1 MCHIYNLNSVLPF
14 DAMGCD
20 RLFPPLIPL
29 LLPPAVVAAKRFDDD
44 DGFDDDEPKLPKS
57 PNGS

>member
-1 MCHIYNLNSVLPF
+1 
-14 DAMGCD
+14 MGCD
-20 RLFPPLIPL
+20 RLFPPPIP
-29 LLPPAVVAAKRFDDD
+29 LPPAVVAAKRFDDD